1 MTAVDETSE
10 QSDAGQMRTTGRY
23 EDAAAERTRQIVVI
37 SAGVSQP
44 SSTHLL
50 ADQFVRR
57 VLQRAD
63 AAQVT
68 VEVRQVELRPLAQQ
82 IVQTM
87 ISGLQSAEIAQAI
100 DHLAAADAIVVAT
113 PIYKAGMSGLLKSFL
128 DILDQ
133 DLLLAKPTALL
144 ATAGTARHALVV
156 DEQLRSTMAFFR
168 ALTIPTSVFST
179 SEDWGSASLGGRLD
193 RAANELVALLAS
205 DVARAITGG
214 AWKHYQHEFGS
225 VAEQA
230 TAEKTRDPDAG
241 AASDASAGLDFDSDM
256 MRLAAGGQ

>member
-1 MTAVDETSE
+1 MEPQKDE
-10 QSDAGQMRTTGRY
+10 ATG
-23 EDAAAERTRQIVVI
+23 RTRQIVVI

-57 VLQRAD
+57 VLQRAE

-68 VEVRQVELRPLAQQ
+68 VEVRQIELRPLAQQ
-82 IVQTM
+82 IVQAM
-87 ISGLQSAEIAQAI
+87 ISGLQSVEIAQAI
-100 DHLAAADAIVVAT
+100 DRLATADAIVVAT

-168 ALTIPTSVFST
+168 TLTIPTSVFST

-193 RAANELVALLAS
+193 RAASELVVLLAS
-205 DVARAITGG
+205 DVARAITSSG
-214 AWKHYQHEFGS
+214 WQHYQHEFGS
-225 VAEQA
+225 VAEQ
-230 TAEKTRDPDAG
+230 TAAVRGKTSAGDA
-241 AASDASAGLDFDSDM
+241 AGLDFDSDL